1 MSEIKDKEYY
11 MATTPTTHNPVDD
24 VLNETELGSFIAKN
38 KGLIIGLVVLV
49 IAGVFAWGGYNTF
62 TTNKNDELSS
72 IVFNF
77 KNENFKN
84 LTEKKMSP
92 KDFTAAYLTMSAE
105 VKDFSGLVPFALL
118 ASDELFKQEAIESS
132 LNVLKTVE
140 NHSNP
145 FMVYFVHSR
154 MAVAHEDLSQVDLA
168 ITDLEK
174 IVKSNVKV
182 MESKTYLDLGRLYLK
197 KGDKVKA
204 KSNFQ
209 FVIDNLGQAEFVKL
223 ARLYLSDLEL

>member
-1 MSEIKDKEYY
+1 
-11 MATTPTTHNPVDD
+11 MATTPTAHNPVDE
-24 VLNETELGSFIAKN
+24 VLNETELGAIIAKN
-38 KGLIIGLVVLV
+38 KGLIIGLVVLI

-62 TTNKNDELSS
+62 TTSKNDELGS

-77 KNENFKN
+77 KNANFKN

-92 KDFTAAYLTMSAE
+92 KDFTAAYSTMASE

-118 ASDELFKQEAIESS
+118 ASDELFKQDAVESS
-132 LNVLKTVE
+132 LKVLKTVE

-145 FMVYFVHSR
+145 FMVYFVYSR

-168 ITDLEK
+168 IADLEK
-174 IVKSNVKV
+174 IVKANVKV

-209 FVIDNLGQAEFVKL
+209 FVVDNLGQAEFVKL
-223 ARLYLSDLEL
+223 AKLYIADLEL